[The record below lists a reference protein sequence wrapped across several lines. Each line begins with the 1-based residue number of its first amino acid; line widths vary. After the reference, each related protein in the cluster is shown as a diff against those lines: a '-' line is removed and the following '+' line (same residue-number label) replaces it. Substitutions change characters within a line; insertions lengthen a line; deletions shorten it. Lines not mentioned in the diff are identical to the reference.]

1 MRTELIS
8 IATDTLP
15 LDGAFYLPDTAA
27 SGAVMLLHGNTMNFY
42 VGAPR
47 FLPPML
53 TRLGFACLAFN
64 RRGHDILSIRDSRA
78 AEGAAFQLTR
88 EGIEDNNYAAR
99 WLAERGFSRPVVIG
113 HSNGGMLAVKHVSDH
128 PETPAMVLLSAHGGG
143 RDGLQR
149 TSRAGMLA
157 ADHLDEITAQARTLV
172 AAGRGRE
179 LMLVPGWWYVISAES
194 FLDRMTEMPD
204 VLELA
209 STIRCPTLFIRGD
222 EESPDTYPA
231 ERFKERASG
240 SCECRDRTQLQ
251 PLLCR
256 PRGGDLQTSFGLA
269 RPHAEYR
276 CRGVTLISSESGLR
290 LIVLRVDGVTVFQ
303 PLGILKTA

>member
-15 LDGAFYLPDTAA
+15 LEGAFYLPE
-27 SGAVMLLHGNTMNFY
+27 SEPCGAVMLLHGNTMNFY

-47 FLPPML
+47 FLPPVL
-53 TRLGFACLAFN
+53 IRLGFACLAFN

-78 AEGAAFQLTR
+78 AEGAAFQLTK
-88 EGIEDNNYAAR
+88 ESIEDNNYAAR
-99 WLAERGFSRPVVIG
+99 WLAARGFSRPVVIG

-143 RDGLQR
+143 RDGVQR

-157 ADHLDEITAQARTLV
+157 CDRLDEISAQARGLV

-209 STIRCPTLFIRGD
+209 PTIRCPTLFIRGD
-222 EESPDTYPA
+222 EESPETYPA
-231 ERFKERASG
+231 ERFKERAGGPCNVEIVPNCNHFYVGREAAICELVSG
-240 SCECRDRTQLQ
+240 W
-251 PLLCR
+251 
-256 PRGGDLQTSFGLA
+256 LA
-269 RPHAEYR
+269 R
-276 CRGVTLISSESGLR
+276 TLNIGASVSH
-290 LIVLRVDGVTVFQ
+290 
-303 PLGILKTA
+303 